1 MTRTIK
7 DRGRTRVFNPS
18 CVTRLD
24 IEESGD
30 MLRVT
35 MISSE
40 VNHIGGKVIPNNF
53 RFTCV
58 SNSDR
63 EQIEQFFRG
72 LNSYNF
78 LEVKSDKTL
87 EFKDI

>member
-1 MTRTIK
+1 MTKTIK
-7 DRGRTRVFNPS
+7 DRGRKRVFNTD

-24 IEESGD
+24 IKEDGD

-40 VNHIGGKVIPNNF
+40 VNHIGGKLIPNNF

-58 SNSDR
+58 SSSDM
-63 EQIEQFFRG
+63 EQIKRFFRG

-87 EFKDI
+87 EFKNI

>member
-7 DRGRTRVFNPS
+7 DKGRTRVFNPS

-24 IEESGD
+24 IKENGD

-53 RFTCV
+53 KFTCV
-58 SNSDR
+58 ASSDLA
-63 EQIEQFFRG
+63 QIEQFFRG

-87 EFKDI
+87 EFKNI